1 MLNALLFKT
10 LVKQHKN
17 RIYSYSYYLLK
28 NRMDADDITQ
38 EVLIRIWRNLGKF
51 KLSSAKPWIMKTTHN
66 LCLDY
71 LRRNNIELIRTIEID
86 EKFEESFSD
95 KDKTIKP
102 DNYTHNNLMND
113 KIKNAINNLP
123 ENLKFPFVLFEL
135 EGLKYKEISEVL
147 EIPLNS
153 VRVYILRAR
162 KKIQEELKEY
172 SYEEVF

>member
-1 MLNALLFKT
+1 
-10 LVKQHKN
+10 
-17 RIYSYSYYLLK
+17 
-28 NRMDADDITQ
+28 MDADDITQ
-38 EVLIRIWRNLGKF
+38 EVLIRIWKNLGKF
-51 KLSSAKPWIMKTTHN
+51 KLSSSKSWIMKTTHN

-71 LRRNNIELIRTIEID
+71 LRRNNKELIRTIEID

-95 KDKTIKP
+95 KNNTIKP
-102 DNYTHNNLMND
+102 DNYAHNNLMSK
-113 KIKNAINNLP
+113 KIKNAIDNLP
-123 ENLKFPFVLFEL
+123 ENLKSPFVLFEL

-147 EIPLNS
+147 EMPLNS